1 MAIFK
6 KTLAVILT
14 IICGLLA
21 NIIAAVPAVS
31 VLLTEESI
39 GFGFLVG
46 LLIAYGIAALL
57 NLIGRKLE
65 EKRIIARWALWL
77 LAQAPFVILMAILFI
92 QNAVELHNYEPSL
105 GDMWS
110 GLYGWGLELGYYAYL
125 GALATAVMT
134 TVAAF
139 ALPVAEVLRSKKQE

>member
-1 MAIFK
+1 MKKAI
-6 KTLAVILT
+6 AVILT

-21 NIIAAVPAVS
+21 NIIAAVFPVWA
-31 VLLTEESI
+31 LLASDNI
-39 GFGFLVG
+39 VFVVLVG
-46 LLIAYGIAALL
+46 LPIACGLAALL

-65 EKRIIARWALWL
+65 EKSTIARRVFL
-77 LAQAPFVILMAILFI
+77 LIAQAPFVVFTAALFI

-110 GLYGWGLELGYYAYL
+110 GMYGWGLELGYYVYL

-134 TVAAF
+134 TAAAF
-139 ALPVAEVLRSKKQE
+139 SLSAARVLRSKKQE

>member
-1 MAIFK
+1 MK

-65 EKRIIARWALWL
+65 EKRIIARWALLL

-92 QNAVELHNYEPSL
+92 QNAVELHNYESTD
-105 GDMWS
+105 DMWT
-110 GLYGWGLELGYYAYL
+110 GLHFWSLQVGYYMYL

-139 ALPVAEVLRSKKQE
+139 ALPVAGVLRSKKQE